1 MVQEENSII
10 SEIQFGEASNG
21 SAILQG
27 SMVGANQTRAFSQ
40 GSALESKEQTLAK
53 AKQRMKELAQVM
65 KIPEYIVNSAYGW
78 FTLALNKNF
87 VKGRRSQN
95 VRAACLYVACRR
107 VGTHHLLIDFSMRL
121 QISVYS
127 LGATFL
133 KLVRLLDIKKLEPV
147 DASLFIQYYAENL
160 GFGDQTSR
168 VCKDATD
175 LARRMT
181 ADWIS
186 SGRRPAGI
194 AGACLLLA
202 ARMNNFQRSHAEVVA
217 VTHVGE
223 ETIQKRLNEFKK
235 TSSAKISILGFREAA
250 SNSKYFSST
259 DARPPS
265 INKNQA
271 IEKKVQKVLRQK
283 TRTVKRYLELAKNGQ
298 LLTSLEVARL
308 PISAEFPNKD
318 SQSLVLRNDED
329 TNLGENEQEK
339 ERMEPQPTTTE
350 GTKEEGD
357 EEEEE
362 KEEEREI
369 EELSIINEADNI
381 SPETLAG
388 LKVSADG
395 QLAKEPSSRFEV
407 KNNVSRYNDSDLD
420 ESESSEDE
428 INEFFAPSGE
438 VDDDDFG
445 FDDLPDEPKDDD
457 DDEDY
462 MEPKIKLNRRFDGH
476 EEKKITRSNGRL
488 NGLRSLTSE
497 SSALSRAHGSRD
509 LSKPKRV
516 KSFILSQGS
525 FETQNNESR
534 DVVQDDLLR
543 AILDGSGI
551 KDEDIEKLLDELLK
565 KNKEK
570 QKGLKVNYSNDEKM
584 QKTFDP
590 NRPRNLVKNCP
601 TTNDLL
607 KKVRDDEELD
617 DLDDDDEI
625 ADSKLS
631 EEEVKAKEQMW
642 IAINIDFLISQEKRR
657 LKEIA
662 DVAAGNSSAQYK
674 RRRNNTSRSRTSN
687 FNAKHEVAIDRSMTP
702 AENSKHMMER
712 KSKTFSK
719 KINYEVFDDLFLE
732 R

>member
-65 KIPEYIVNSAYGW
+65 KIPEYVVNSAYGW

-107 VGTHHLLIDFSMRL
+107 VRTHHLLIDFSMRL

-160 GFGDQTSR
+160 GFGDKTSR
-168 VCKDATD
+168 VCKDATA
-175 LARRMT
+175 LARRMS

-186 SGRRPAGI
+186 HGRRPAGI

-250 SNSKYFSST
+250 SDSKYFSST

-265 INKNQA
+265 INRNQE
-271 IEKKVQKVLRQK
+271 IEKKVQKVLRQRI
-283 TRTVKRYLELAKNGQ
+283 RTLKRHHHLAKNRQ
-298 LLTSLEVARL
+298 LLTSLEVVPL
-308 PISAEFPNKD
+308 PTPAEN
-318 SQSLVLRNDED
+318 STQ
-329 TNLGENEQEK
+329 
-339 ERMEPQPTTTE
+339 
-350 GTKEEGD
+350 
-357 EEEEE
+357 
-362 KEEEREI
+362 EI
-369 EELSIINEADNI
+369 EEEHQSSRDTNEVEAKTQAQLGSSKEPETESEEDEEIEVNPIINSVENI
-381 SPETLAG
+381 SPEALALAG
-388 LKVSADG
+388 LKLFDDGLLKVARSKDKDSVAEGNMSDTNDDGSSDDDTNDLFVPGAEAD
-395 QLAKEPSSRFEV
+395 E
-407 KNNVSRYNDSDLD
+407 
-420 ESESSEDE
+420 
-428 INEFFAPSGE
+428 
-438 VDDDDFG
+438 DDDFG
-445 FDDLPDEPKDDD
+445 FDDLPDEPNDDD

-462 MEPKIKLNRRFDGH
+462 PEPKFRFRSQTDSLEEMRPTRR
-476 EEKKITRSNGRL
+476 NGRL
-488 NGLRSLTSE
+488 NGLKSLTSSNISPSSSQSE
-497 SSALSRAHGSRD
+497 SGSAFSAPKRYRKLTLSQELSGSR
-509 LSKPKRV
+509 
-516 KSFILSQGS
+516 
-525 FETQNNESR
+525 NNEGKDS
-534 DVVQDDLLR
+534 VQDELLK
-543 AILDGSGI
+543 AILDGSSI
-551 KDEDIEKLLDELLK
+551 KEEDIEKSLDAVLR
-565 KNKEK
+565 KNKDR
-570 QKGLKVNYSNDEKM
+570 QKDIKIDYSNDEEM
-584 QKTFDP
+584 QKVIDL

-601 TTNDLL
+601 TSTDLL

-617 DLDDDDEI
+617 DLDDDDEV
-625 ADSKLS
+625 ADSKLT
-631 EEEVKAKEQMW
+631 EEEVREKEQMW
-642 IAINIDFLISQEKRR
+642 IAINHDFLISQEKRR

-662 DVAAGNSSAQYK
+662 DVAAGNSSGQYK
-674 RRRNNTSRSRTSN
+674 RRRNNTSRANTSSV
-687 FNAKHEVAIDRSMTP
+687 AKQEVAIDRSITP

-712 KSKTFSK
+712 KSKTYSK
-719 KINYEVFDDLFLE
+719 KINYDVFDDLFLE